1 MPGPGE
7 YVPDPTEG
15 ITRVEDL
22 PKPRVRQ
29 LSRDRPC
36 RRCPR
41 CRARAG
47 RHALGR
53 RTLHDLG
60 DSRSERPAELVVK
73 FSRHRCLACGLCF
86 DSDLSS
92 LALPYCRYT
101 LRVQRLAVRLVA
113 DDGMPYRDRRRM
125 STYGATIASSSPS
138 PPSRTGSR
146 RRGKKCRQAISGTFL
161 DEALVGFSGYLA
173 VDEVYDGPFCV
184 LCVVDNRAFN
194 RLACAVLDHAP
205 RQEDV
210 LAFLAGFKDRT
221 GATRHR
227 QVAGLTTDGS
237 QLYPKALAELWP
249 DAPHQ
254 VCEFHVIK
262 EITKA
267 VLHALAAMRKQMRA
281 EIPKR
286 GRGRPAKAERVAA
299 GKAARKEK
307 RVSDLFEHRH
317 LFVRHWLSPAQKRE
331 LHALTRGL
339 PRLRV
344 LRGIMDE
351 VYRLFDRRCK
361 TETALAKLETL
372 RRRVR
377 RFKSLGKALDKLKSP
392 TLEKALVF
400 LDDKLL
406 PSTSNA
412 VERSNRRFRKAQR
425 AVYGAR
431 TKTSLEQRIAL
442 DMHREQRLPGRRRVV
457 KTLHCSRSKGR

>member
-1 MPGPGE
+1 MP
-7 YVPDPTEG
+7 
-15 ITRVEDL
+15 
-22 PKPRVRQ
+22 
-29 LSRDRPC
+29 
-36 RRCPR
+36 
-41 CRARAG
+41 
-47 RHALGR
+47 
-53 RTLHDLG
+53 
-60 DSRSERPAELVVK
+60 
-73 FSRHRCLACGLCF
+73 
-86 DSDLSS
+86 
-92 LALPYCRYT
+92 
-101 LRVQRLAVRLVA
+101 
-113 DDGMPYRDRRRM
+113 
-125 STYGATIASSSPS
+125 
-138 PPSRTGSR
+138 
-146 RRGKKCRQAISGTFL
+146 GTFL
-161 DEALVGFSGYLA
+161 DAALAGFSGYLA

-194 RLACAVLDHAP
+194 RLACAVLDHDP
-205 RQEDV
+205 RQEDI
-210 LAFLAGFKDRT
+210 LAFLADFKAGLDRR
-221 GATRHR
+221 GKR
-227 QVAGLTTDGS
+227 VAGLTTDGS
-237 QLYPKALAELWP
+237 ALYPKALAQLWP
-249 DAPHQ
+249 GVPHQ
-254 VCEFHVIK
+254 VCEFHVVK

-267 VLHALAAMRKQMRA
+267 VLHALAAMRKRMRA

-286 GRGRPAKAERVAA
+286 GRGRPAKAERAAA

-317 LFVRHWLSPAQKRE
+317 LFVRHRLSPAQKRE

-351 VYRLFDRRCK
+351 AYRLFDRRCK

-372 RRRVR
+372 RRRVG

-425 AVYGAR
+425 AVYKAR

-457 KTLHCSRSKGR
+457 KTLHCSRSEGR